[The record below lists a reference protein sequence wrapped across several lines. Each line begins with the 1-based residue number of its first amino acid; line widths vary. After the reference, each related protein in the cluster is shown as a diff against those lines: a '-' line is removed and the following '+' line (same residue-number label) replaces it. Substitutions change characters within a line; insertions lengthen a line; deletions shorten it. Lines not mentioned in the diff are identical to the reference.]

1 VANNRSYKKKT
12 LGSYP
17 YLTVVFS
24 IVTALFVIGL
34 FGLVLLHANRLS
46 SLIRENIEIRVYLQ
60 RNISDTERLALQ
72 NSLAASPYVDNK
84 EGKSQ
89 IKFISKEE
97 AAERFIAETGENFVK
112 FLGENPL
119 RDAFV
124 VRIRA
129 DYSETEKM
137 KQIRKEIEKMSG
149 VYEAEYIESLVTAVN
164 NNIAKIGLVL
174 FTLSM
179 VLILTV
185 ILLINNTIKL
195 AVFSQRFLIRSMQL
209 VGATSWFIQ
218 RPFVIRAAFQG
229 LLGGVLAALLLS
241 SLLQY
246 ANALIP
252 DLKQLQNS
260 TEIMALFGA
269 LLLVGCVIG
278 ALSTL
283 ASVRRFV
290 QLSLDELY

>member
-1 VANNRSYKKKT
+1 MANNRSYKKKT

-17 YLTVVFS
+17 YFTVVLS

-46 SLIRENIEIRVYLQ
+46 ELIRENIEVRVYLQ
-60 RNISDTERLALQ
+60 RNIADTERLALQ
-72 NSLAASPYVDNK
+72 NSLAATPYVDN
-84 EGKSQ
+84 ESGKSQ
-89 IKFISKEE
+89 IKFISKEQ
-97 AAERFIAETGENFVK
+97 AAESFIAETGENFLK
-112 FLGENPL
+112 LLGENPL

-124 VRIRA
+124 LRIRA
-129 DYSETEKM
+129 DYSDNEKM
-137 KQIRKEIEKMSG
+137 KQIKREIEKMNG
-149 VYEAEYIESLVTAVN
+149 VFEVEYVESLVNSVN

-174 FTLSM
+174 LTLSM

-218 RPFVIRAAFQG
+218 RPFVFRAAFQG
-229 LLGGVLAALLLS
+229 LISGVLAALLLS

-246 ANALIP
+246 ANSLIP
-252 DLKQLQNS
+252 ELKQLQNS
-260 TEIMALFGA
+260 TEITALFA
-269 LLLVGCVIG
+269 SLLVVGCVIG

-290 QLSLDELY
+290 TLSLDELY

>member
-1 VANNRSYKKKT
+1 MANNRSYKKKT

-17 YLTVVFS
+17 YFTVVLS

-46 SLIRENIEIRVYLQ
+46 ELIRENIEVRVYLQ
-60 RNISDTERLALQ
+60 RNIADTERLALQ
-72 NSLAASPYVDNK
+72 NALAATPYVDT
-84 EGKSQ
+84 ESGKSQ
-89 IKFISKEE
+89 IKFISKEK
-97 AAERFIAETGENFVK
+97 AAENFIAETGENFIK
-112 FLGENPL
+112 LLGENPL

-124 VRIRA
+124 LRIRA
-129 DYSETEKM
+129 DYSDTEKM
-137 KQIRKEIEKMSG
+137 KQIKREIEKMNG
-149 VYEAEYIESLVTAVN
+149 VFEVEYVESLVNSVN

-174 FTLSM
+174 LTLSF

-218 RPFVIRAAFQG
+218 RPFVFRAAFQG
-229 LLGGVLAALLLS
+229 LISGVLAALLLS

-246 ANALIP
+246 ANNLIP
-252 DLKQLQNS
+252 ELKQLQNS
-260 TEIMALFGA
+260 TEITGLFIS
-269 LLLVGCVIG
+269 LLVVGCVIG

-290 QLSLDELY
+290 SLSLDELY